1 MYLCKVK
8 ILDNADILLYDNS
21 RMKRE
26 DKTSENIKVSM
37 LLDFYGQLL
46 TKKALEIMELY
57 YNEDI
62 SFSEISEN
70 LGITRQAVHD
80 TVKRSVAALENYES
94 KLMLVNRFL
103 NREKNIMDALNDI
116 ENKKIDKAKEKL
128 MELIT
133 TL

>member
-1 MYLCKVK
+1 
-8 ILDNADILLYDNS
+8 
-21 RMKRE
+21 MKNT
-26 DKTSENIKVSM
+26 DKTTENIKLSM

-46 TKKALEIMELY
+46 TQKAREIMELH

-80 TVKRSVAALENYES
+80 TVKRSVQALENYES

-103 NREKNIMDALNDI
+103 GREKRITDALSDLDNNRI
-116 ENKKIDKAKEKL
+116 EDARDKLKD
-128 MELIT
+128 LIT

>member
-1 MYLCKVK
+1 M
-8 ILDNADILLYDNS
+8 LYDNC
-21 RMKRE
+21 RMKKE
-26 DKTSENIKVSM
+26 DKTSKNIKVSM

-46 TKKALEIMELY
+46 TGKALEIMELY

-94 KLMLVNRFL
+94 KLMLVNIFL
-103 NREKNIMDALNDI
+103 TREKNIMDALKDI
-116 ENKKIDKAKEKL
+116 ENKRIDKAKEKL
-128 MELIT
+128 IKLIT

>member
-1 MYLCKVK
+1 MQLCKAK

-46 TKKALEIMELY
+46 TQKALEIMELY

-70 LGITRQAVHD
+70 IGITRQAVHD

-128 MELIT
+128 LELIT

>member
-1 MYLCKVK
+1 M
-8 ILDNADILLYDNS
+8 LYDNS

-103 NREKNIMDALNDI
+103 SREKNIMDALNDI
-116 ENKKIDKAKEKL
+116 ENRNIDQAKEKL

-133 TL
+133 IL